1 MNRKKMKELSFF
13 IKIIVYLLAFT
24 IVETLFTGVRINGFF
39 TLIAVGV
46 LFGLLNAFVK
56 PVLVLLTLPLTAFTF
71 GLFYL
76 FINTFMLWLTSA
88 LLPGFEIS
96 DFATAFWAA
105 IILSISIWLIEMLFL
120 KRYD

>member
-1 MNRKKMKELSFF
+1 MKELSFF

-24 IVETLFTGVRINGFF
+24 IVEVLFSGVQIQGFF

-46 LFGLLNAFVK
+46 LFALLNAFVK

-71 GLFYL
+71 GFFYL
-76 FINTFMLWLTSA
+76 FINTFVLWLTSV
-88 LLPGFEIS
+88 LLPGFMIR

-105 IILSISIWLIEMLFL
+105 IILSLSIWLIEMLFL
-120 KRYD
+120 KRYDQ